1 MRILRR
7 ARALA
12 VIAITTVALAGCESA
27 PIPDV
32 THYRMPTQEK
42 VEPAGTPLFAEPFV
56 VDVFLAD
63 GLHSEQSILY
73 QTSPNGP
80 VKAYHYQLWNDPP
93 VRLLQR
99 RLIRRLRNENIAPVV
114 TDRLPVSLNAVR
126 VSGLVERFER
136 VKENEAWSVV
146 VRVELRVDH
155 GDQGLP
161 VLLESYEV
169 VEAADGESIQATVR
183 AFARATDEINTRFV
197 ADLRK
202 AAANPLRGDE

>member
-1 MRILRR
+1 MTNLC
-7 ARALA
+7 RALA
-12 VIAITTVALAGCESA
+12 VAALAAVLAGCESA

-32 THYRMPTQEK
+32 VHYRMPTQEK
-42 VEPAGTPLFAEPFV
+42 HVPTGRPHFADPLV

-73 QTSPNGP
+73 QNSPEGP

-99 RLIRRLRNENIAPVV
+99 RLIRRLRNENMAPVIA
-114 TDRLPVSLNAVR
+114 DRLPTNLNSVR
-126 VSGLVERFER
+126 VSGLLERFER
-136 VKENEAWSVV
+136 VKENEVWSVV
-146 VRVELRVDH
+146 VRIEMRVDQ

-161 VLLESYEV
+161 ILLESYEAS
-169 VEAADGESIQATVR
+169 EPTDGESIQATVR
-183 AFARATDEINTRFV
+183 AFSRATDDVNARFV

-202 AAANPLRGDE
+202 VATRPVGSGG

>member
-7 ARALA
+7 ATALA
-12 VIAITTVALAGCESA
+12 VAITAVALAGCESA

-32 THYRMPTQEK
+32 MHYRMPTQEK

-99 RLIRRLRNENIAPVV
+99 RLIRRLRNENVAPIV
-114 TDRLPVSLNAVR
+114 TDRLPVSLDAVR

-136 VKENEAWSVV
+136 VKENEAWSAV
-146 VRVELRVDH
+146 VRVELRADH

-161 VLLESYEV
+161 VLLEAYEV
-169 VEAADGESIQATVR
+169 VEPADGESIQATVR
-183 AFARATDEINTRFV
+183 AFARATDEVNTRFV
-197 ADLRK
+197 ADLRRI
-202 AAANPLRGDE
+202 ASDPARGIR

>member
-1 MRILRR
+1 MMILRR
-7 ARALA
+7 VCALA
-12 VIAITTVALAGCESA
+12 VVAALAGCESA

-42 VEPAGTPLFAEPFV
+42 REPAGAPLFADPIV

-63 GLHSEQSILY
+63 GLYSEQSILY
-73 QTSPNGP
+73 QTTPSGP

-93 VRLLQR
+93 IRLLQR
-99 RLIRRLRNENIAPVV
+99 RLIRRLRNEGVAPLVA
-114 TDRLPVSLNAVR
+114 DRLPVSLNAIR
-126 VSGLVERFER
+126 VSGLIEHFER
-136 VKENEAWSVV
+136 VKADEAWRVI

-161 VLLESYEV
+161 ILLESYEV
-169 VEAADGESIQATVR
+169 TEPTDGESIQATVR
-183 AFARATDEINTRFV
+183 AFARATDEINARFV

-202 AAANPLRGDE
+202 VAARPARRDG